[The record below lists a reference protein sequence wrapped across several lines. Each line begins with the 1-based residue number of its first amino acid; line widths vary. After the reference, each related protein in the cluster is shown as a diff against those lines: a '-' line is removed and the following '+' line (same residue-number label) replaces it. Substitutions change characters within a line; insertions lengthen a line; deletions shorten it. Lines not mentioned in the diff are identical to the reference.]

1 MPQNEALIKHLVDL
15 LQAHRPA
22 FGQERVFMRVVGL
35 VIGEIM
41 TFTRHTVTQVL
52 VAMGLATA
60 PWSAWYRLFSR
71 ARFDEAAVA
80 RQLFGETLQHV
91 GPDEVYVVGGDG
103 TQIARDSQQMEGSS
117 WLKCPRNPPFKRSI
131 HRAQRFFHGAWLM
144 PPEDGY
150 SRALPLRL
158 LPAFNPKAVRRQHD
172 AVKEWEAGL
181 VYMQWVRQQLDTV
194 GRAAQQ
200 VLGLFDGSYD
210 TLGWWKAL
218 PAGVI
223 TLVRTAK
230 NRDLRALYTG
240 SDRRRKYG
248 PKAPTPGEW
257 LHVQDGNWTTT
268 HLRVRRRKRK
278 MVYRV
283 EGPFIRYGAATTPVF
298 LIVVR
303 GEHYFKNGKKKYRKP
318 AYYLVNAQQAADG
331 SWELPLPIEVLLF
344 WAWQRW
350 ELEVT
355 HREMKTDFGVGDKQ
369 CWNPQSAV
377 SSVQWGAWVY
387 AILVLAGYRTFGL
400 CSAPPLATAWWSG
413 ARRWSWLRLLNQYR
427 AALFANEKYTPCW
440 PGRPSNWGDK
450 EAALRDLFVPLPV

>member
-1 MPQNEALIKHLVDL
+1 
-15 LQAHRPA
+15 
-22 FGQERVFMRVVGL
+22 MRVVGL
-35 VIGEIM
+35 IIGEIM

-52 VAMGLATA
+52 VAMGLVAA

-71 ARFDEAAVA
+71 GRFDEAAVA
-80 RQLFGETLQHV
+80 GQLFRETLPHV
-91 GPDEVYVVGGDG
+91 GPAEVYVVGGDG
-103 TQIARDSQQMEGSS
+103 MQIARDSQQMEGSS
-117 WLKCPRNPPFKRSI
+117 WLKCPRNPPFKRGI

-158 LPAFNPKAVRRQHD
+158 LPAFTPKAARQQHD

-181 VYMQWVRQQLDTV
+181 TYMQWVRQQLDAA
-194 GRAAQQ
+194 GRTAQQ
-200 VLGLFDGSYD
+200 VLGLFDGNYD
-210 TLGWWKAL
+210 TLGWWRNL
-218 PAGVI
+218 PAGVV

-230 NRDLRALYTG
+230 NRDLRELYTG
-240 SDRRRKYG
+240 TDRRRKYG

-257 LHVQDGNWTTT
+257 LSKRTGWTTT
-268 HLRVRRRKRK
+268 HVRVRQRQRR

-283 EGPFIRYGAATTPVF
+283 EGPFIRYGAADTPLF
-298 LIVVR
+298 LLVVR
-303 GEHYFKNGKKKYRKP
+303 GERYHKNGKQKYRNYT
-318 AYYLVNAQQAADG
+318 YYLVNAQPATDG
-331 SWELPLPIEVLLF
+331 SWVLPLPIEEVLF

-369 CWNPQSAV
+369 CWNPLAAV
-377 SSVQWGAWVY
+377 SAVQWGAWVY

-400 CSAPPLATAWWSG
+400 CGSPPSATAWWSG

-427 AALFANEKYTPCW
+427 AALLADEKYTPCW
-440 PGRPSNWGDK
+440 PGIPTNWGDK
-450 EAALRDLFVPLPV
+450 AAALRALFVPFPV